1 MVKSLKELYQ
11 KINELEVDGFNAPI
25 KLYCNGEEFFVTDVV
40 LKNNE
45 IDGTFCN
52 IELHSRRSSLKGE
65 LNDLIDFVEQNI
77 DKEDMKVLNKELEN
91 KATEGIKLIK
101 KILQK

>member
-25 KLYCNGEEFFVTDVV
+25 KLYCNGEQFFITEMM

-52 IELHSRRSSLKGE
+52 IELHSRRSSLKDE
-65 LNDLIDFVEQNI
+65 LNDLIEFVEKNF
-77 DKEDMKVLNKELEN
+77 DEKEMKLLNKELES
-91 KATEGIKLIK
+91 KATEGINLIR
-101 KILQK
+101 KILKK

>member
-11 KINELEVDGFNAPI
+11 KINELEIDGFNAPI
-25 KLYCNGEEFFVTDVV
+25 KLYCNGEEFFITDVV

-65 LNDLIDFVEQNI
+65 LNDLINFVEQNI
-77 DKEDMKVLNKELEN
+77 DEEDMKVLNKELEN

>member
-11 KINELEVDGFNAPI
+11 KINELEIEGFNAPI
-25 KLYCNGEEFFVTDVV
+25 KLYCNGEEFFITDVV

-65 LNDLIDFVEQNI
+65 LNDLINFVEQNI
-77 DKEDMKVLNKELEN
+77 DEEDMKVLNKELEN

>member
-1 MVKSLKELYQ
+1 MIKSLKELNQ
-11 KINELEVDGFNAPI
+11 SINELQIGGYNAPI
-25 KLYCNGEEFFVTDVV
+25 KLYCNGEQFFIKDVV

-65 LNDLIDFVEQNI
+65 LNDLIDFVEKNI
-77 DKEDMKVLNKELEN
+77 DKENMKVLNKELEN

>member
-1 MVKSLKELYQ
+1 MVKTLKELYQ
-11 KINELEVDGFNAPI
+11 KINELEIDGFNAPI
-25 KLYCNGEEFFVTDVV
+25 KLYCNGEEFFITDVV

-77 DKEDMKVLNKELEN
+77 DEEDMKVLNKELEN

>member
-1 MVKSLKELYQ
+1 MINSLKEFYQ
-11 KINELEVDGFNAPI
+11 SINELQIGGYNAPI
-25 KLYCNGEEFFVTDVV
+25 KLYCNGEEFFITDVV

-45 IDGTFCN
+45 IDATFCN

-65 LNDLIDFVEQNI
+65 LNDLINFVEQNI
-77 DKEDMKVLNKELEN
+77 DEEDMKVLNKELEN

>member
-1 MVKSLKELYQ
+1 MIKSLKELNQ
-11 KINELEVDGFNAPI
+11 SINELQIGGYNAPI
-25 KLYCNGEEFFVTDVV
+25 KLYCNGEEFFITDVV

-65 LNDLIDFVEQNI
+65 LNDLIDFVEKNI
-77 DKEDMKVLNKELEN
+77 DKENMKVLNKELEN